1 MNINY
6 VKLFLVQIM
15 WAGTF
20 VASEIALTNVSPLFL
35 ATIRFILTLL
45 IFFAFLYKKCDFSRI
60 VKKDYIYLFL
70 MGFFGIFA
78 YTMLLHYGLVL
89 SNSSYAALIIP
100 VVQPIFTTVITIIVL
115 KEFLNLNSKMSIA
128 VGFIGSSLII
138 SSNLLISDIE
148 TFTGTV
154 LIMLSALTF
163 SIYSVISRFLSN
175 NISSSEITLISTF
188 FGTLVLTILFLVTE
202 GETIKNIEIDSNLI
216 WSLGYLVVF
225 ATVLPYIWWNQAIK
239 EIGSISTGNF
249 TLLMPPLA
257 LLFSYILLDHSVSL
271 IQLAGGLIS
280 FIGLVLLLRGKS
292 EKK

>member
-6 VKLFLVQIM
+6 VKLVLVQIM

-35 ATIRFILTLL
+35 ATIRFILTLI
-45 IFFAFLYKKCDFSRI
+45 IFYVFLYKKCDFSKI
-60 VKKDYIYLFL
+60 MGKDYFYLFL

-100 VVQPIFTTVITIIVL
+100 VVQPIFTTVITITVL
-115 KEFLNLNSKMSIA
+115 KEFLNLNSKISIA
-128 VGFIGSSLII
+128 IGFFGSLLII
-138 SSNLLISDIE
+138 SSNLLVSDIE
-148 TFTGTV
+148 AFTGTV

-163 SIYSVISRFLSN
+163 SIYSVISRFLSS

-188 FGTLVLTILFLVTE
+188 FGTFVLTILFLVTE
-202 GETIKNIEIDSNLI
+202 GETIKNIDIESNLL
-216 WSLGYLVVF
+216 WSLGYLVIF

-257 LLFSYILLDHSVSL
+257 LFFSYILLNHSVSL
-271 IQLAGGLIS
+271 IQLVGGVIS
-280 FIGLVLLLRGKS
+280 FIGLVLLLRGKN